1 MFLFEIG
8 HVTCSALT
16 ENRKLGASSFVENL
30 ERSLPDC
37 QCFWISFLLGF
48 FFPMLTLLFVSDE
61 VFICPNLLVCA
72 LVLFLSLYF
81 QALFSKKDNC
91 NFEFF
96 AQSLMKH

>member
-1 MFLFEIG
+1 MFLDLF
-8 HVTCSALT
+8 
-16 ENRKLGASSFVENL
+16 FVRVL
-30 ERSLPDC
+30 
-37 QCFWISFLLGF
+37 
-48 FFPMLTLLFVSDE
+48 FPNVDAFVCVSDE